1 MARGRRGSLVA
12 VVGALVLIS
21 CSSHGTPVGGNTTIP
36 ATTSTTTAPA
46 TSDLMVDGVR
56 PGVLQNPFYAPVTI
70 SQVTCGLAPKG
81 GEFVRIDL
89 PPGTGTTT
97 PGSVMTRATAVIVV
111 PGGAV
116 LVDPTDPTHVLYA
129 ENMANI
135 TTTATGG
142 PLAVFVLT
150 LANFASRGANGLSVV
165 VGNVQVNG
173 SYQCPATAVPYPGT

>member
-1 MARGRRGSLVA
+1 MMGKGHRRVSRAGSGHHWGMRFGDGKQSVARWRRGALVA
-12 VVGALVLIS
+12 VVGALGLMG
-21 CSSHGTPVGGNTTIP
+21 CSGHLAAVGPTTTI
-36 ATTSTTTAPA
+36 ATTTTTMPA

-56 PGVLQNPFYAPVTI
+56 PGVLENPFYAPVTVT
-70 SQVTCGLAPKG
+70 QVTCGVAPKG

-129 ENMANI
+129 ENMAN
-135 TTTATGG
+135 
-142 PLAVFVLT
+142 
-150 LANFASRGANGLSVV
+150 
-165 VGNVQVNG
+165 
-173 SYQCPATAVPYPGT
+173 